1 MNLWLAVPSPS
12 PTPGP
17 TPLERFTGSPALW
30 WVLGGLVV
38 LYLVMRAVG
47 RRSE

>member
-1 MNLWLAVPSPS
+1 MNVWLAAPSPS

-17 TPLERFTGSPALW
+17 TPLEQFASSPAFC
-30 WVLGGLVV
+30 WVLAGLVA

-47 RRSE
+47 RRSG